1 MYIITDIF
9 NEQEGLVQDYIE
21 TKGNFQIGFIG
32 IIPEISINVVIC
44 ETDFPNYLLLV
55 GAYSIIPKIYG
66 LEIIIT
72 AIVLD
77 YLYMFQVR
85 CGKIDEFGWWE

>member
-32 IIPEISINVVIC
+32 IIPAISINVGVS
-44 ETDFPNYLLLV
+44 ETDFPNYLLFV

-66 LEIIIT
+66 LERIIT

-77 YLYMFQVR
+77 
-85 CGKIDEFGWWE
+85 